1 MSRYRIDVE
10 MTIDGEETTA
20 IYKGVRYS
28 SGSPDYC
35 FLGDDEYLI
44 FETLTQAREAIE
56 NYLASEMF
64 LNKIVIVDDDT
75 EEVVPSIKY

>member
-20 IYKGVRYS
+20 SYKGVRHS
-28 SGSPDYC
+28 SGLPDYC
-35 FLGDDEYLI
+35 FLGDEEYFI
-44 FETLTQAREAIE
+44 FETLTQAEEAIE

-75 EEVVPSIKY
+75 EEVVSSIKY